1 MKSSQRNDWR
11 FYFSCDTDIC
21 WKMYLRNIV
30 RVCIGIGEIPLVG
43 RLGIL
48 LDRWDCRFAVS
59 NFIVHILL
67 KLSFRYTVYTYIYIV
82 WKKKKPSQ
90 NCLICNLVWKKPLS
104 TMTDILLS
112 KKVKSFV
119 LYLESVTQISC
130 IFRLINKTKSRLFEH
145 SPIKQPNYEL

>member
-48 LDRWDCRFAVS
+48 LDRW
-59 NFIVHILL
+59 
-67 KLSFRYTVYTYIYIV
+67 SFCSQQFYCTYTFKTIFQIHSIYIYIYIYIV
-82 WKKKKPSQ
+82 WKKKNPSQ
-90 NCLICNLVWKKPLS
+90 NCLICNLVWKKTSLNHDGYPS
-104 TMTDILLS
+104 VKIGKIICAILR
-112 KKVKSFV
+112 K
-119 LYLESVTQISC
+119 C
-130 IFRLINKTKSRLFEH
+130 HPNKLHFPAHK
-145 SPIKQPNYEL
+145 